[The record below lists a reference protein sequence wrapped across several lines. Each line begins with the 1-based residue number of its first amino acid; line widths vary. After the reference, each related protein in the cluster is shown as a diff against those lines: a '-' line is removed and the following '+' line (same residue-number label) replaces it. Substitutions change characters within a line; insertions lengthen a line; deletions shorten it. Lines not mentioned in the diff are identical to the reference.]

1 MVSIRERGSG
11 MEIGLF
17 SGLLWVIGTVVVFT
31 LLDRLNNRW
40 FAIDVKVLQSEAAKK
55 INRWSSFALVIAL
68 IVFLF
73 FRKQLQGEYEYI
85 LELAAVVTVIFG
97 IQSYFE
103 WKLLKGSKKYQM
115 TLVTLGLVFLVLF
128 FAMILL

>member
-1 MVSIRERGSG
+1 

-17 SGLLWVIGTVVVFT
+17 KGLLWLFGTALVFM
-31 LLDRLNNRW
+31 LLDRLNNKW
-40 FAIDVKVLQSEAAKK
+40 FAIDEKVLQSEAAKK
-55 INRWSSFALVIAL
+55 INRWSSVALAIAL

-73 FRKQLQGEYEYI
+73 FRKQLQGEYDYI
-85 LELAAVVTVIFG
+85 LELAAVVKVIFG

-115 TLVTLGLVFLVLF
+115 TLVTLGLMLF
-128 FAMILL
+128 VIFSAMILL